1 MGRNRTAM
9 DPRPYLRDA
18 ARVRTQCCRVWTKR
32 RFALC
37 CKRQVRT
44 ELAMHTP
51 ALCLRAC
58 LLVAALAAA
67 GLPGRA
73 DAGWSDVLRD
83 GMEAARAT
91 EQTLRHG
98 MEAARATEQTLR
110 EKAEQAI
117 VLGGVLVYRHR
128 HAVAGAALGCVAGSV
143 AATTTTLGAALASG
157 GASLTTT
164 VPAAA
169 LGCGLGA
176 LGGAAIGQ
184 RLDSVYEAP

>member
-1 MGRNRTAM
+1 MN
-9 DPRPYLRDA
+9 
-18 ARVRTQCCRVWTKR
+18 V
-32 RFALC
+32 
-37 CKRQVRT
+37 
-44 ELAMHTP
+44 P

-58 LLVAALAAA
+58 LLIAALSTA
-67 GLPGRA
+67 GLPARA
-73 DAGWSDVLRD
+73 DAGWSDLLND
-83 GMEAARAT
+83 
-91 EQTLRHG
+91 G

-164 VPAAA
+164 APAAA